1 MSLKKHFIKVFY
13 EFALVFGL
21 IMLILISYNGL
32 VSNKSIS
39 TFNLIQ
45 ILYIVGFL
53 VMRME
58 SMVNFHQLED
68 HLMRINYWISS
79 LLSDIS
85 FILLLST
92 LIRSEFYVSNGWM
105 LVTLYFGLKILF
117 YLLMHVQSI
126 NLANKINDKLKVN
139 Q

>member
-1 MSLKKHFIKVFY
+1 MSLKKHFIRVF
-13 EFALVFGL
+13 FDFTLIFGL
-21 IMLILISYNGL
+21 IMLVLIGYTIMI
-32 VSNKSIS
+32 SNSSIS
-39 TFNLIQ
+39 LFNLIQ
-45 ILYIVGFL
+45 LLYLVGFL
-53 VMRME
+53 VLRME

-68 HLMRINYWISS
+68 HHMRINYWITS

-92 LIRSEFYVSNGWM
+92 LIRSEFYISNGWM
-105 LVTLYFGLKILF
+105 LVVLYFGLKILF

-126 NLANKINDKLKVN
+126 QLARKINDKLKLN

>member
-1 MSLKKHFIKVFY
+1 MSLKKHFIKVFF
-13 EFALVFGL
+13 EFTLVFGL
-21 IMLILISYNGL
+21 IMLILISYNIL

-45 ILYIVGFL
+45 ILYLVGFL
-53 VMRME
+53 VLRME

-92 LIRSEFYVSNGWM
+92 LIHSEFYVSNGWM

-117 YLLMHVQSI
+117 YLLMHMQSI
-126 NLANKINDKLKVN
+126 NLANRINNKLKVN

>member
-1 MSLKKHFIKVFY
+1 MSLKKHFIKVFF
-13 EFALVFGL
+13 EFTLVFGL
-21 IMLILISYNGL
+21 IMLILISYNIL
-32 VSNKSIS
+32 VSNKSIT

-45 ILYIVGFL
+45 ILYLVGFL
-53 VMRME
+53 VLRME

-68 HLMRINYWISS
+68 HLMRINYWIFS

-92 LIRSEFYVSNGWM
+92 LIHSEFYVSNGWM

-117 YLLMHVQSI
+117 YLLMHMQSI
-126 NLANKINDKLKVN
+126 NLANRINNKLKVN

>member
-1 MSLKKHFIKVFY
+1 MSLRKHFIRVF
-13 EFALVFGL
+13 FDFTLIFGL
-21 IMLILISYNGL
+21 IMLVLIGYTIMI
-32 VSNKSIS
+32 SNSSIS
-39 TFNLIQ
+39 LFNLIQ
-45 ILYIVGFL
+45 LLYLVGFL
-53 VMRME
+53 VLRME

-68 HLMRINYWISS
+68 HHMRINYWITS

-92 LIRSEFYVSNGWM
+92 LIRSEFYISNGWM
-105 LVTLYFGLKILF
+105 LVVLYFGLKILF

-126 NLANKINDKLKVN
+126 QLARKINDKLKLN